1 MEPGITN
8 PNLNFLWVQMVFQG
22 LLLSGTNEVS
32 LDVKGRLAVPV
43 KNREILK
50 EESDGQCVVTRS
62 LFDKCLWMYPVDEWQ
77 KVVASL
83 GELPSISDPLC
94 RTIQRI
100 VLGSAVFLTLDAQ
113 GRILLPHVHNRP
125 NAENQAHNGKHSRY
139 NYLPNINRTNVRH
152 QWSEPHYCRN

>member
-1 MEPGITN
+1 
-8 PNLNFLWVQMVFQG
+8 MVFQG

-83 GELPSISDPLC
+83 GELLQFQIRCVVP
-94 RTIQRI
+94 
-100 VLGSAVFLTLDAQ
+100 F
-113 GRILLPHVHNRP
+113 
-125 NAENQAHNGKHSRY
+125 
-139 NYLPNINRTNVRH
+139 
-152 QWSEPHYCRN
+152 SELY